1 MTGERNGQGL
11 GPQLQGW
18 RRRRRLTQLELATA
32 AGVSTRHLSF
42 LETGRARPSRELV
55 LHLAEHLDVPL
66 RERNRLLLAA
76 GFAPTYPET
85 PIEAPEMDSVR
96 EAIDLLMRLHDPFPA
111 LVMNSRFE
119 LVAANRAFGFLTQGI
134 APHLREPPVNLM
146 RTALHPDGLA
156 RRVVNQAELRAHLL
170 GRIQRRHL
178 RTGDGHL
185 AALADEVAAYPSP
198 EGAAPGVGAYPPQT
212 PAGPEPPPAMVFPV
226 RLRHGDAELAF
237 FTITGTFDTPV
248 DITVAELSIESFF
261 PADRATEAV
270 LRSEARSWTDVGS
283 SAR

>member
-1 MTGERNGQGL
+1 MTGGRNGQAL
-11 GPQLQGW
+11 GTLLQGW
-18 RRRRRLTQLELATA
+18 RKRRRLTQLELATA

-85 PIEAPEMDSVR
+85 PINAPEMDTVR
-96 EAIDLLMRLHDPFPA
+96 DAIGLLMRLHDPFPA
-111 LVMNSRFE
+111 LVTNQGFE
-119 LVAANRAFGFLTQGI
+119 LVAANRAFAFLTHGV
-134 APHLREPPVNLM
+134 APSLLVPPVNVM
-146 RTALHPDGLA
+146 RMALHPEGLA
-156 RRVVNQAELRAHLL
+156 RRVINVAEFRAHLL
-170 GRIQRRHL
+170 GRIQRRQL
-178 RTGDGHL
+178 RTGAEGL
-185 AALADEVAAYPSP
+185 ATLYDEVAAYPLP
-198 EGAAPGVGAYPPQT
+198 DGV
-212 PAGPEPPPAMVFPV
+212 PATGTAPPPTVVFPV
-226 RLRHGDAELAF
+226 RLRHGGNRLAF

-270 LRSEARSWTDVGS
+270 LRSEARGWENVGS
-283 SAR
+283 AAG